1 MQSWILSLK
10 AYFKKNLLLI
20 FPLGLL
26 AGIPYGMMV
35 DPLNFWLSK
44 SGVDRS
50 TIGLLSLVFALY
62 SFKALWAPFVD
73 RLQIPFLKKI
83 GQRKSWLFL
92 SHIFILFFLVS
103 IGQSDPNENLNWL
116 VYFVIGLA
124 FFSATQDIC
133 IDALRIEMVE
143 ERELGQSAA
152 VYQMGWRVG
161 GVWISQVLGLLIGG
175 IIGYSSAY
183 TYVALIFLVL
193 SLFVFFF
200 IQEPKREIRPYIS
213 LYEKPLA
220 WVYDS
225 FINPI
230 LDLYERYKKD
240 LFLILSLIFI
250 YRLSDMYLGPMAM
263 PFYQEV
269 GFTEIEVAL
278 VTNAFGTFVT
288 ISGAL
293 IGGLLVH
300 KWGLNINIFYG
311 ALLTALTNLPF
322 VYLNYI
328 GNELWFLWITIG
340 LDNFTQGY
348 VGVITITFIS
358 SVISKSFTA
367 TQYAL
372 LVMLGTL
379 PSRIIGSSSGYYVN
393 SFGYHDF
400 FLFAAALGIPAI
412 ILSYIV
418 LRKNIVFSSNTEIKQ

>member
-175 IIGYSSAY
+175 IIGLVYFEKNSA
-183 TYVALIFLVL
+183 
-193 SLFVFFF
+193 
-200 IQEPKREIRPYIS
+200 
-213 LYEKPLA
+213 
-220 WVYDS
+220 
-225 FINPI
+225 
-230 LDLYERYKKD
+230 
-240 LFLILSLIFI
+240 
-250 YRLSDMYLGPMAM
+250 
-263 PFYQEV
+263 
-269 GFTEIEVAL
+269 
-278 VTNAFGTFVT
+278 
-288 ISGAL
+288 
-293 IGGLLVH
+293 
-300 KWGLNINIFYG
+300 
-311 ALLTALTNLPF
+311 
-322 VYLNYI
+322 
-328 GNELWFLWITIG
+328 
-340 LDNFTQGY
+340 
-348 VGVITITFIS
+348 
-358 SVISKSFTA
+358 
-367 TQYAL
+367 
-372 LVMLGTL
+372 
-379 PSRIIGSSSGYYVN
+379 
-393 SFGYHDF
+393 
-400 FLFAAALGIPAI
+400 
-412 ILSYIV
+412 
-418 LRKNIVFSSNTEIKQ
+418 